1 MSSKFCVGRRAPFVA
16 ASLSFF
22 LYWTSLPPSWVG
34 WAVFLV
40 PTVWAATVFNP
51 DFAAFVRR
59 NGKNAQVEENSEE
72 NGTGKKR
79 RFRRTRRFARFLG
92 RVFFGGEYRQYWAAA
107 FFFWAATVVW
117 ISYPHPATTLGWLAA
132 SAYLAIYF
140 PLFVAITR
148 ALTGEKGARNGLT
161 AKNRKKGKDEGNGE
175 VGKVGESAQITQTAQ
190 AVSTERNGENAS
202 SGKAA
207 PILTLKVRRTTQG
220 AQAAENARKA
230 QTAQV
235 GEVAQRT
242 REAQETQNAQT
253 EQTATRFG
261 LPLWLA
267 APIAWTAVEWLR
279 NRGLGGFSFAGL
291 SHSVYD
297 FPQFIQIAEP
307 FGEYGVG
314 AAIVAI
320 GTLLGTAVAAAV
332 SQSCANKIN
341 NANKIN
347 KTNEV
352 NKANKIKEADG
363 AVSANGGESANN
375 VKERKFDD
383 AKRRRV
389 ALPLLGAVA
398 LFGVVVGFGVWRLD
412 FFDAAEREAVESGAV
427 PCRVALLQDGTTY
440 RFPVPDWQN
449 TQVAETYLTL
459 AAEAGRDP
467 AGFDVVVW
475 PESCFDVFWDEKT
488 AAGSANRANAAG
500 SESDVNGIN
509 AAGLEDGANGANG
522 AVSEGGANAEKSANS
537 TVAATAEV
545 ERIARAEKSRALARS
560 RRDAARLT
568 ERLGAAA
575 ILGTTALLVDPDAG
589 DETTVFNAA
598 VFAPRLDS
606 ATVAALRGKYV
617 DFNAAIP
624 ANGAGKK
631 SGLGGLGG
639 LGKSAN
645 AAKSGKREG
654 WEKYVDWKTPAS
666 TAPNDPNPAVFRL
679 YGKRRLVICGEY
691 IPGADLLPDW
701 FPLKAVCADFSLAR
715 GAGPVVFPVVRRG
728 EAAQNG
734 EIGKIGEVG
743 EIDEVDE
750 IRRNG
755 RSGEIKKNGETGRNA
770 QAEPLLFAPHICFES
785 SIPHYVKEQVRE
797 LTAAGA
803 EPDVLVCLSND
814 GWFRNGS
821 QTDGHLATQVFR
833 AVENRKPVVA
843 ATHGGFSAHVD
854 QAGRVRSRGARGGTE
869 VVAAEVLPVDC
880 ERFGR
885 AALLGGRDL
894 AETLALA
901 CVVLGLGA
909 LVVRKVGGRREIRE
923 S

>member
-22 LYWTSLPPSWVG
+22 LYWASLPPSWIG

-51 DFAAFVRR
+51 DFCVFVKRSGE
-59 NGKNAQVEENSEE
+59 NAGVAQVAKNSEE
-72 NGTGKKR
+72 SETGKKR
-79 RFRRTRRFARFLG
+79 RFRLTRLLARFLG
-92 RVFFGGEYRQYWAAA
+92 RVFFGGEYRQYWTAA
-107 FFFWAATVVW
+107 FCFWAATVVW

-140 PLFVAITR
+140 PFFVAITR
-148 ALTGEKGARNGLT
+148 ALTGKVAARNDLTAENRESGGSKEIGGVEKG
-161 AKNRKKGKDEGNGE
+161 EENGE
-175 VGKVGESAQITQTAQ
+175 STQRTRTASTAQ
-190 AVSTERNGENAS
+190 NNEKTT

-207 PILTLKVRRTTQG
+207 PVLTLKARQTTQG
-220 AQAAENARKA
+220 AQTAGNAQRKR
-230 QTAQV
+230 TGQV
-235 GEVAQRT
+235 GEIAQG
-242 REAQETQNAQT
+242 AQT
-253 EQTATRFG
+253 EKRFG

-267 APIAWTAVEWLR
+267 APVAWTAVEWLR

-314 AAIVAI
+314 ATIVAV
-320 GTLLGTAVAAAV
+320 GTLFGAAFAAAV
-332 SQSCANKIN
+332 SRSCASK
-341 NANKIN
+341 
-347 KTNEV
+347 V
-352 NKANKIKEADG
+352 NKADEVSG
-363 AVSANGGESANN
+363 AVSAEGGDSANG
-375 VKERKFDD
+375 
-383 AKRRRV
+383 AKRRELDGAKWKRV
-389 ALPLLGAVA
+389 AFSALGAVA
-398 LFGVVVGFGVWRLD
+398 MFAVVVGFGAWRLE
-412 FFDAAEREAVESGAV
+412 FFDAAERSAVESGAV
-427 PCRVALLQDGTTY
+427 PCRVALLQDATTY

-449 TQVAETYLTL
+449 TQVAETYLAL
-459 AAEAGRDP
+459 AAEAGRD
-467 AGFDVVVW
+467 AVGFDVVVW

-488 AAGSANRANAAG
+488 AAGAANGESAASSAVATSGG
-500 SESDVNGIN
+500 SAVNSEVLTNKVSAKESAVSV
-509 AAGLEDGANGANG
+509 NGANP
-522 AVSEGGANAEKSANS
+522 
-537 TVAATAEV
+537 TAEV
-545 ERIARAEKSRALARS
+545 ERIARAEKSRALSRS

-575 ILGTTALLVDPDAG
+575 ILGTTALLVDVDAG

-606 ATVAALRGKYV
+606 ATVAALGEKYV
-617 DFNAAIP
+617 DFNATVP
-624 ANGAGKK
+624 ANEAGETGE
-631 SGLGGLGG
+631 SGELGGLGG
-639 LGKSAN
+639 TAN
-645 AAKSGKREG
+645 AEKSGREAS

-666 TAPNDPNPAVFRL
+666 TAPNDPNLAAFRL

-701 FPLKAVCADFSLAR
+701 FPLKAVCADFSLER
-715 GAGPVVFPVVRRG
+715 GAGPVVFPVVRRVRAAENGGIG
-728 EAAQNG
+728 ESVGVGAIGGNEKDAANGEKTQNG
-734 EIGKIGEVG
+734 KRGQV
-743 EIDEVDE
+743 
-750 IRRNG
+750 
-755 RSGEIKKNGETGRNA
+755 A

-843 ATHGGFSAHVD
+843 ATHGGFSAHID

-880 ERFGR
+880 ARLGKGT
-885 AALLGGRDL
+885 LLGGRDL

-909 LVVRKVGGRREIRE
+909 FVVRKVGGRREKGKV
-923 S
+923 SFV

>member
-1 MSSKFCVGRRAPFVA
+1 MSSKFCVGRRAPFAA
-16 ASLSFF
+16 ASLSFL
-22 LYWTSLPPSWVG
+22 LYWASLPPSWIG

-51 DFAAFVRR
+51 DFCVFVKRS
-59 NGKNAQVEENSEE
+59 GKNAQVRKNGEENEA
-72 NGTGKKR
+72 GKKG
-79 RFRRTRRFARFLG
+79 RFWRTRRFARFLG
-92 RVFFGGEYRQYWAAA
+92 RVFFGGEYRQYWTAA
-107 FFFWAATVVW
+107 FGFWAATVVW

-148 ALTGEKGARNGLT
+148 ALTGEKGTRNDAT
-161 AKNRKKGKDEGNGE
+161 AENRRKGGDAGNGE
-175 VGKVGESAQITQTAQ
+175 VGKVGESAQTTQTAQ
-190 AVSTERNGENAS
+190 AVLAERNDENAPV
-202 SGKAA
+202 GKAA
-207 PILTLKVRRTTQG
+207 PVLTLKIRRTTQN
-220 AQAAENARKA
+220 AQIAKNA
-230 QTAQV
+230 QTTQRARV
-235 GEVAQRT
+235 GEI
-242 REAQETQNAQT
+242 AQETQKRRGARA
-253 EQTATRFG
+253 ATRFG

-320 GTLLGTAVAAAV
+320 GTLLGTAVAAAF
-332 SQSCANKIN
+332 SGNCANEEN
-341 NANKIN
+341 NAV
-347 KTNEV
+347 E
-352 NKANKIKEADG
+352 
-363 AVSANGGESANN
+363 AVSADGGDSAS
-375 VKERKFDD
+375 D
-383 AKRRRV
+383 AKRREFDGAKWKRV
-389 ALPLLGAVA
+389 AFSAFGAVA
-398 LFGVVVGFGVWRLD
+398 IFGVVLGFGVRRLE
-412 FFDAAEREAVESGAV
+412 FFDAAERSAVESGAV

-449 TQVAETYLTL
+449 TQVAETYLSL
-459 AAEAGRDP
+459 AAEAGRDSV
-467 AGFDVVVW
+467 GFDVVVW

-488 AAGSANRANAAG
+488 TAVSANERDAASSAVSRNGANGGKAAN
-500 SESDVNGIN
+500 SALS
-509 AAGLEDGANGANG
+509 EDGANGEDG
-522 AVSEGGANAEKSANS
+522 ANS

-545 ERIARAEKSRALARS
+545 ERIERAEKSRALSRS

-568 ERLGAAA
+568 ERLGASA
-575 ILGTTALLVDPDAG
+575 ILGTTALLVDVDAG

-606 ATVAALRGKYV
+606 ATVAALGEKYV
-617 DFNAAIP
+617 DFNAAVP
-624 ANGAGKK
+624 ANEAGRTEE
-631 SGLGGLGG
+631 SGGLGRLDK

-645 AAKSGKREG
+645 AAKSGNG
-654 WEKYVDWKTPAS
+654 ASWEKYVDWKTPAS

-691 IPGADLLPDW
+691 IPGADLLPNW
-701 FPLKAVCADFSLAR
+701 FPLKAVCADFSLER

-728 EAAQNG
+728 GTAQNG

-743 EIDEVDE
+743 
-750 IRRNG
+750 RNG
-755 RSGEIKKNGETGRNA
+755 KDGETGRNA

-854 QAGRVRSRGARGGTE
+854 QAGRVRSRGARGATE

-880 ERFGR
+880 ARLGKR
-885 AALLGGRDL
+885 ALLGGRDL

-901 CVVLGLGA
+901 CVLLGWGA
-909 LVVRKVGGRREIRE
+909 LVVRKVGGRREKLE

>member
-1 MSSKFCVGRRAPFVA
+1 MSSKFYVGRRAPFVA
-16 ASLSFF
+16 ASLSFL
-22 LYWTSLPPSWVG
+22 LYWASLPPSWFG

-40 PTVWAATVFNP
+40 PSVWAATVFNP

-59 NGKNAQVEENSEE
+59 NDKNAQDAKNGEESE
-72 NGTGKKR
+72 TGKKQ
-79 RFRRTRRFARFLG
+79 RFRSIRRFARFFG
-92 RVFFGGEYRQYWAAA
+92 RVFFGGEYRQYWTAA

-148 ALTGEKGARNGLT
+148 ALTGETETRNVAPTSKFGRNEQNKRNKQNKQNGQNEQNDETALT
-161 AKNRKKGKDEGNGE
+161 SLTK
-175 VGKVGESAQITQTAQ
+175 QT
-190 AVSTERNGENAS
+190 TLKEENATN
-202 SGKAA
+202 GKAA
-207 PILTLKVRRTTQG
+207 PTLRLRVRQNEQIAQNEQEKQEAEQKRKTQTSK
-220 AQAAENARKA
+220 RL
-230 QTAQV
+230 
-235 GEVAQRT
+235 R
-242 REAQETQNAQT
+242 
-253 EQTATRFG
+253 

-267 APIAWTAVEWLR
+267 APVAWTAVEWLR

-320 GTLLGTAVAAAV
+320 GTLVGTAVAAAV
-332 SQSCANKIN
+332 SRNCASKEDE
-341 NANKIN
+341 AN
-347 KTNEV
+347 E
-352 NKANKIKEADG
+352 ANG
-363 AVSANGGESANN
+363 AVSAKEDEAANN
-375 VKERKFDD
+375 VKRREFDGVR
-383 AKRRRV
+383 RRRV
-389 ALPLLGAVA
+389 AVPLFAAVA
-398 LFGVVVGFGVWRLD
+398 IFAVVVAFGVWRLA
-412 FFDAAEREAVESGAV
+412 FFDAAERSAVESGAV

-440 RFPVPDWQN
+440 RFPVPDWKN
-449 TQVAETYLTL
+449 RQVAETYLTL

-467 AGFDVVVW
+467 VGFDVVVW

-488 AAGSANRANAAG
+488 AAVAVNGVNAA
-500 SESDVNGIN
+500 SSVKSAD
-509 AAGLEDGANGANG
+509 
-522 AVSEGGANAEKSANS
+522 SANS
-537 TVAATAEV
+537 AVAASSASSAVAPTAEV
-545 ERIARAEKSRALARS
+545 ERIARAEKSRALSRS
-560 RRDAARLT
+560 RRDAVRLT
-568 ERLGAAA
+568 ERLGASA
-575 ILGTTALLVDPDAG
+575 ILGTTALLVDVDAE

-606 ATVAALRGKYV
+606 ATVAALGGEYV
-617 DFNAAIP
+617 DFNATVPTNEAVKT
-624 ANGAGKK
+624 GE
-631 SGLGGLGG
+631 LGGLREIGET
-639 LGKSAN
+639 AN
-645 AAKSGKREG
+645 APKLRSGASWG
-654 WEKYVDWKTPAS
+654 KYVDWETPSS
-666 TAPNDPNPAVFRL
+666 TAPNDPNLAAFRL

-715 GAGPVVFPVVRRG
+715 GAGPVVFPVLRRVR
-728 EAAQNG
+728 EAQNG
-734 EIGKIGEVG
+734 EISKISKISEISENDGVGKNVE
-743 EIDEVDE
+743 
-750 IRRNG
+750 NG
-755 RSGEIKKNGETGRNA
+755 VIEGNKKDGASGEKRKNRENRQIA
-770 QAEPLLFAPHICFES
+770 QAKPLLFAPHICFES

-843 ATHGGFSAHVD
+843 ATHGGFSAHID

-880 ERFGR
+880 ARLGKG
-885 AALLGGRDL
+885 ALLGGRDL
-894 AETLALA
+894 AETLAFG
-901 CVVLGLGA
+901 CVLLGLGA
-909 LVVRKVGGRREIRE
+909 LVVRKVGGRREKTK

>member
-22 LYWTSLPPSWVG
+22 LYWASLPPSWGG

-59 NGKNAQVEENSEE
+59 NGKNAQVGENGGES
-72 NGTGKKR
+72 GTGKKR

-92 RVFFGGEYRQYWAAA
+92 RVFFGGEYRQYGTAA

-148 ALTGEKGARNGLT
+148 ALTGNVAARNDLT
-161 AKNRKKGKDEGNGE
+161 TKNRGNEKNEEIGKDGE
-175 VGKVGESAQITQTAQ
+175 NGESAQTARTTL
-190 AVSTERNGENAS
+190 TEQDVENAS

-220 AQAAENARKA
+220 AQAEGDAQKK

-235 GEVAQRT
+235 GEIAQRT
-242 REAQETQNAQT
+242 LGAKETQTTQGAQT
-253 EQTATRFG
+253 SKRFG

-267 APIAWTAVEWLR
+267 APVAWTAVEWLR

-291 SHSVYD
+291 SHSLYD

-320 GTLLGTAVAAAV
+320 GTLLGTAVAAAF
-332 SQSCANKIN
+332 SGSCAN
-341 NANKIN
+341 
-347 KTNEV
+347 EED
-352 NKANKIKEADG
+352 KAD
-363 AVSANGGESANN
+363 GGESANGA
-375 VKERKFDD
+375 KERKFDG
-383 AKRRRV
+383 AKRLRV
-389 ALPLLGAVA
+389 ALSALGAVA
-398 LFGVVVGFGVWRLD
+398 LFGAVVGFGVWRLD
-412 FFDAAEREAVESGAV
+412 FFDAAERSAVESGAV

-449 TQVAETYLTL
+449 TQVAETYLSL

-467 AGFDVVVW
+467 IGFDVVVW

-488 AAGSANRANAAG
+488 AAGSASERNAASSAISTSGANAASSAL
-500 SESDVNGIN
+500 SESGVN
-509 AAGLEDGANGANG
+509 
-522 AVSEGGANAEKSANS
+522 
-537 TVAATAEV
+537 ATADV
-545 ERIARAEKSRALARS
+545 ERIARAEKSRALSRS

-568 ERLGAAA
+568 DRLGAAA

-606 ATVAALRGKYV
+606 ATVAALG
-617 DFNAAIP
+617 
-624 ANGAGKK
+624 
-631 SGLGGLGG
+631 
-639 LGKSAN
+639 
-645 AAKSGKREG
+645 
-654 WEKYVDWKTPAS
+654 EKYVDWETPAS
-666 TAPNDPNPAVFRL
+666 TVPNDPNPAIFRL

-701 FPLKAVCADFSLAR
+701 FPLKAVCADFSLER
-715 GAGPVVFPVVRRG
+715 GVGPVVFPVVRRG
-728 EAAQNG
+728 GTAKNG
-734 EIGKIGEVG
+734 EIEGIDEVG
-743 EIDEVDE
+743 EIE
-750 IRRNG
+750 
-755 RSGEIKKNGETGRNA
+755 RSGKDGETGRNA

-880 ERFGR
+880 ERLGR
-885 AALLGGRDL
+885 TALIGGRDL
-894 AETLALA
+894 AETLALG

>member
-1 MSSKFCVGRRAPFVA
+1 M
-16 ASLSFF
+16 SFF
-22 LYWTSLPPSWVG
+22 LYWASLPPSWIG

-40 PTVWAATVFNP
+40 PSVWAATVFNP
-51 DFAAFVRR
+51 DFCAFVKRS
-59 NGKNAQVEENSEE
+59 GKNAEVAKVAE
-72 NGTGKKR
+72 NGETEKKR

-92 RVFFGGEYRQYWAAA
+92 RVFFGGEYRQYWTAA
-107 FFFWAATVVW
+107 FAFWAATVVW
-117 ISYPHPATTLGWLAA
+117 ISYPHPATTFGWLAA

-148 ALTGEKGARNGLT
+148 ALTGEKGTWNDAT
-161 AKNRKKGKDEGNGE
+161 AENRKKGEDEESGE
-175 VGKVGESAQITQTAQ
+175 VEKVGESARITQTAQ
-190 AVSTERNGENAS
+190 AVSAERNDENATV
-202 SGKAA
+202 GKAA
-207 PILTLKVRRTTQG
+207 PLLTLKVRQTTQN
-220 AQAAENARKA
+220 AQNAKTARKA
-230 QTAQV
+230 QTMQSAQITQRAKV
-235 GEVAQRT
+235 GEIAQ
-242 REAQETQNAQT
+242 EAQKEGDAR
-253 EQTATRFG
+253 AAKRFG

-307 FGEYGVG
+307 FGEYGIG
-314 AAIVAI
+314 AAIVAV
-320 GTLLGTAVAAAV
+320 GTLLGTAFAAAV
-332 SQSCANKIN
+332 SRSCASE
-341 NANKIN
+341 ANKAD
-347 KTNEV
+347 E
-352 NKANKIKEADG
+352 ANK
-363 AVSANGGESANN
+363 AVSAEGGDSANG
-375 VKERKFDD
+375 
-383 AKRRRV
+383 AKRRELNGAKWKRV
-389 ALPLLGAVA
+389 AFSALGAVA
-398 LFGVVVGFGVWRLD
+398 MFGVVVGFGAWRIE
-412 FFDAAEREAVESGAV
+412 FFDAAERSAVKSGAV

-449 TQVAETYLTL
+449 TQVAETYLAL
-459 AAEAGRDP
+459 AAEAGRDSV
-467 AGFDVVVW
+467 GFDVVVW

-488 AAGSANRANAAG
+488 TA
-500 SESDVNGIN
+500 EP
-509 AAGLEDGANGANG
+509 ANGANAASSAESANEVNAAVRENG
-522 AVSEGGANAEKSANS
+522 ANGRKTANSAVSENGENAVNAANS
-537 TVAATAEV
+537 AVSATAEV
-545 ERIARAEKSRALARS
+545 ERIARAEKSRALSRS

-568 ERLGAAA
+568 ERLGASA
-575 ILGTTALLVDPDAG
+575 ILGTTALLVDVDAG

-606 ATVAALRGKYV
+606 ATVAALGGEYV
-617 DFNAAIP
+617 DFDAAVP
-624 ANGAGKK
+624 ANEAGETGE
-631 SGLGGLGG
+631 SGELGGLGG
-639 LGKSAN
+639 TAN
-645 AAKSGKREG
+645 AEKSGRKAS

-666 TAPNDPNPAVFRL
+666 TAPNDPSLAAFRL

-701 FPLKAVCADFSLAR
+701 FPLKAVCADFSLER
-715 GAGPVVFPVVRRG
+715 GAGPVVFPVVRRVRAAENGGVG
-728 EAAQNG
+728 ENGGIGGVGESVEVGAIRKNEKDGANGEKAQNR
-734 EIGKIGEVG
+734 ENEQV
-743 EIDEVDE
+743 
-750 IRRNG
+750 
-755 RSGEIKKNGETGRNA
+755 A

-880 ERFGR
+880 ARLGKR
-885 AALLGGRDL
+885 ALLGGRDL
-894 AETLALA
+894 AETLALG
-901 CVVLGLGA
+901 CVLLGLGA
-909 LVVRKVGGRREIRE
+909 LVVRKVGGRREKLE

>member
-1 MSSKFCVGRRAPFVA
+1 MSSKFNVGRRAPFVA

-22 LYWTSLPPSWVG
+22 LYWASLPPSWIG

-40 PTVWAATVFNP
+40 PSVWGATVFNP
-51 DFAAFVRR
+51 DFCAFVKRS
-59 NGKNAQVEENSEE
+59 GENAGVAKNSE
-72 NGTGKKR
+72 TGRKR
-79 RFRRTRRFARFLG
+79 RFERTRCFARFLG
-92 RVFFGGEYRQYWAAA
+92 RVFFGGEYRQYWTAA
-107 FFFWAATVVW
+107 FCFWAATVVW

-148 ALTGEKGARNGLT
+148 ALTGGKGARNVLT
-161 AKNRKKGKDEGNGE
+161 ERNGKDRKNGE
-175 VGKVGESAQITQTAQ
+175 EGGVEEVGESAQITQTAQ
-190 AVSTERNGENAS
+190 AVSTERNGENATV
-202 SGKAA
+202 GKAA
-207 PILTLKVRRTTQG
+207 PVLTLKVRRTAQD
-220 AQAAENARKA
+220 AQAA
-230 QTAQV
+230 QV
-235 GEVAQRT
+235 DGVAQRT
-242 REAQETQNAQT
+242 RGAQKTQSART
-253 EQTATRFG
+253 EQTSKRFG

-267 APIAWTAVEWLR
+267 ASIAWTAVEWLR

-291 SHSVYD
+291 SHSIYD

-320 GTLLGTAVAAAV
+320 GTLFGTAFAAAV
-332 SQSCANKIN
+332 ARNCASK
-341 NANKIN
+341 
-347 KTNEV
+347 V
-352 NKANKIKEADG
+352 NKADEAGGAIWADG
-363 AVSANGGESANN
+363 GDSASDVNQRE
-375 VKERKFDD
+375 FDG
-383 AKRRRV
+383 AKWKRV
-389 ALPLLGAVA
+389 ALSALGAVA
-398 LFGVVVGFGVWRLD
+398 IFVAVVGFGAWRIE
-412 FFDAAEREAVESGAV
+412 FFDAAERSAVESGAV

-449 TQVAETYLTL
+449 TQVAETYLAL
-459 AAEAGRDP
+459 AAEAGRDLI
-467 AGFDVVVW
+467 GFDVVVW
-475 PESCFDVFWDEKT
+475 PESCFDVFWDEK
-488 AAGSANRANAAG
+488 AAAESENRENAATP
-500 SESDVNGIN
+500 E
-509 AAGLEDGANGANG
+509 NGANWEN
-522 AVSEGGANAEKSANS
+522 ASVSEGGAAPEISENKGNAEKSANS
-537 TVAATAEV
+537 AVSATAEV
-545 ERIARAEKSRALARS
+545 ERIARAEKSRALSRS

-568 ERLGAAA
+568 ERLGASA

-606 ATVAALRGKYV
+606 ATVAALGEKYV
-617 DFNAAIP
+617 DFNATVP
-624 ANGAGKK
+624 ASGAGKT
-631 SGLGGLGG
+631 GRLGGLGG
-639 LGKSAN
+639 LEESAN
-645 AAKSGKREG
+645 AAKLGSGAS

-666 TAPNDPNPAVFRL
+666 TAPNDPNPAIFRL

-701 FPLKAVCADFSLAR
+701 FPLKAVCADFSLER
-715 GAGPVVFPVVRRG
+715 GAGPVVFPVVRRVRG
-728 EAAQNG
+728 TQNG
-734 EIGKIGEVG
+734 DVGENGGGGGVGESVEVG
-743 EIDEVDE
+743 AIEG
-750 IRRNG
+750 N
-755 RSGEIKKNGETGRNA
+755 KKDGANGEKTRNRVNKVKG
-770 QAEPLLFAPHICFES
+770 QVGQVEPLLFAPHICFES

-843 ATHGGFSAHVD
+843 ATHGGFSAHID

-880 ERFGR
+880 ERLGKR
-885 AALLGGRDL
+885 TLLGGRDL
-894 AETLALA
+894 AETLALG

-909 LVVRKVGGRREIRE
+909 LVVRRVGGRREKLE

>member
-1 MSSKFCVGRRAPFVA
+1 MSSKFNVGRRAPFVA
-16 ASLSFF
+16 ASLSFL
-22 LYWTSLPPSWVG
+22 LYWASLPPSWIG

-40 PTVWAATVFNP
+40 PAVWAATVFNP
-51 DFAAFVRR
+51 DFCAFVRQ
-59 NGKNAQVEENSEE
+59 NGKNAQVEGNSEKSE
-72 NGTGKKR
+72 TGKKR
-79 RFRRTRRFARFLG
+79 RLGRTRRFARFLG
-92 RVFFGGEYRQYWAAA
+92 RVFFGGEYRQYWTAA
-107 FFFWAATVVW
+107 FCFWAATVVW

-148 ALTGEKGARNGLT
+148 ALTGEKGARNLLT
-161 AKNRKKGKDEGNGE
+161 EEKRKNREEEGS
-175 VGKVGESAQITQTAQ
+175 GKVGEIGESAQITQTAQ
-190 AVSTERNGENAS
+190 AVLAERNGENATV
-202 SGKAA
+202 GKAA
-207 PILTLKVRRTTQG
+207 PVLTLKVRRT
-220 AQAAENARKA
+220 AQDA
-230 QTAQV
+230 QTTQL
-235 GEVAQRT
+235 GEI
-242 REAQETQNAQT
+242 AQETQKTQRAQT
-253 EQTATRFG
+253 LKRFG

-267 APIAWTAVEWLR
+267 APVAWTAVEWLR

-320 GTLLGTAVAAAV
+320 GTLLGAAVAAAV
-332 SQSCANKIN
+332 SRSCASKIN
-341 NANKIN
+341 DANKIN
-347 KTNEV
+347 KTNEANEA
-352 NKANKIKEADG
+352 NKAKEANG
-363 AVSANGGESANN
+363 ALGANDGESAGDVNR
-375 VKERKFDD
+375 RKFDG
-383 AKRRRV
+383 AKWKRV
-389 ALPLLGAVA
+389 AFSALGAVA
-398 LFGVVVGFGVWRLD
+398 IFAVVVGFGAWRIE
-412 FFDAAEREAVESGAV
+412 FFDAAERSAVESGAV

-449 TQVAETYLTL
+449 TQVAETYLAL
-459 AAEAGRDP
+459 AAEAGRDSV
-467 AGFDVVVW
+467 GFDVVVW

-488 AAGSANRANAAG
+488 AAVAVNRGNA
-500 SESDVNGIN
+500 
-509 AAGLEDGANGANG
+509 
-522 AVSEGGANAEKSANS
+522 AVSEGGANWRNAAVSEDGANSKISENRGNAGKSANS
-537 TVAATAEV
+537 AVSATAEV
-545 ERIARAEKSRALARS
+545 ERIARAEKSRALSRS

-568 ERLGAAA
+568 ERLGASA
-575 ILGTTALLVDPDAG
+575 ILGTTALLVDVDAG

-606 ATVAALRGKYV
+606 ATVAALGGEYV
-617 DFNAAIP
+617 DFDAAVP
-624 ANGAGKK
+624 ANEAGETGE
-631 SGLGGLGG
+631 SGELGGLGG
-639 LGKSAN
+639 TAN
-645 AAKSGKREG
+645 AEKSGREAS
-654 WEKYVDWKTPAS
+654 WEEYVDWKTPAS
-666 TAPNDPNPAVFRL
+666 TAPNDLNPAIFRL

-701 FPLKAVCADFSLAR
+701 FPLKAVCADFSLER
-715 GAGPVVFPVVRRG
+715 GAGPVVFPVVRRVRG
-728 EAAQNG
+728 TQNG
-734 EIGKIGEVG
+734 DVG
-743 EIDEVDE
+743 ENGGGGGVGESVEVRAIE
-750 IRRNG
+750 GN
-755 RSGEIKKNGETGRNA
+755 KKDGANGEKTRNRANKVKGQVA

-843 ATHGGFSAHVD
+843 ATHGGFSAHID

-880 ERFGR
+880 ERLGQR
-885 AALLGGRDL
+885 ALLGGRDL
-894 AETLALA
+894 AETLALG
-901 CVVLGLGA
+901 CVLLGLGA
-909 LVVRKVGGRREIRE
+909 LVVRKVGGLRENWE

>member
-1 MSSKFCVGRRAPFVA
+1 MSSKYCVGRRAPFVA
-16 ASLSFF
+16 ASLSFL
-22 LYWTSLPPSWVG
+22 LYWASLPPSWVG

-51 DFAAFVRR
+51 EFCAWVKR
-59 NGKNAQVEENSEE
+59 NGKKTGFAQETKNRE
-72 NGTGKKR
+72 NGETRRKR
-79 RFRRTRRFARFLG
+79 RFRLTRRFARFLG
-92 RVFFGGEYRQYWAAA
+92 RVFFGGEYRQYWTAA
-107 FFFWAATVVW
+107 FCFWTATVVW

-148 ALTGEKGARNGLT
+148 ALTGTPGARNDLT
-161 AKNRKKGKDEGNGE
+161 AKNKEDKEAGKNEKEG
-175 VGKVGESAQITQTAQ
+175 KSGESAQTAE
-190 AVSTERNGENAS
+190 AVLTERNEENAS
-202 SGKAA
+202 SGKTA
-207 PILTLKVRRTTQG
+207 PVLALKVRRTTQG
-220 AQAAENARKA
+220 AQAAQSGRKT
-230 QTAQV
+230 QTARY
-235 GEVAQRT
+235 GEIAQR
-242 REAQETQNAQT
+242 AQGA
-253 EQTATRFG
+253 RVLKGGG

-267 APIAWTAVEWLR
+267 APVAWTAVEWLR

-297 FPQFIQIAEP
+297 FAQFIQIAEP

-320 GTLLGTAVAAAV
+320 GTLLGTAFAAAV
-332 SQSCANKIN
+332 SRDCASETN
-341 NANKIN
+341 NAD
-347 KTNEV
+347 EV
-352 NKANKIKEADG
+352 NKAVSAEGGD
-363 AVSANGGESANN
+363 SANG
-375 VKERKFDD
+375 
-383 AKRRRV
+383 AKRRMFGGAKWKRV

-398 LFGVVVGFGVWRLD
+398 MFAVVVGFGVRRLE
-412 FFDAAEREAVESGAV
+412 FFDAAERSAVESGAV

-449 TQVAETYLTL
+449 TQVAETYLAL
-459 AAEAGRDP
+459 AAEAGRDLV
-467 AGFDVVVW
+467 GFDVVVW

-488 AAGSANRANAAG
+488 TAESLNGENAA
-500 SESDVNGIN
+500 VLKNGANWGN
-509 AAGLEDGANGANG
+509 AAVSKDGANSKI
-522 AVSEGGANAEKSANS
+522 SENKGNAEESANS
-537 TVAATAEV
+537 TIAATAEV
-545 ERIARAEKSRALARS
+545 ERIARAEKSRALSRS

-568 ERLGAAA
+568 ERLGASA
-575 ILGTTALLVDPDAG
+575 ILGTTALLVDVDAG

-606 ATVAALRGKYV
+606 TTVAALGEKYV
-617 DFNAAIP
+617 DFNEAVS
-624 ANGAGKK
+624 ANEAGKT
-631 SGLGGLGG
+631 GELGRLGGLGEPT
-639 LGKSAN
+639 N
-645 AAKSGKREG
+645 AAKSGNG
-654 WEKYVDWKTPAS
+654 ASWEKYVDWETPAS
-666 TAPNDPNPAVFRL
+666 PAPNDPNPAVFRL

-701 FPLKAVCADFSLAR
+701 FPLKAVCADFSLER

-728 EAAQNG
+728 GTAKND
-734 EIGKIGEVG
+734 KVGEVG
-743 EIDEVDE
+743 EVKRSGE
-750 IRRNG
+750 
-755 RSGEIKKNGETGRNA
+755 SGEIKKNGETGRNA
-770 QAEPLLFAPHICFES
+770 PLLFAPHICFES

-843 ATHGGFSAHVD
+843 ATHGGFSAHID

-880 ERFGR
+880 ERLGKGT
-885 AALLGGRDL
+885 LLGGRDL
-894 AETLALA
+894 AETLALG
-901 CVVLGLGA
+901 CVLLGLGA
-909 LVVRKVGGRREIRE
+909 LVVRRVGGRREKWE

>member
-1 MSSKFCVGRRAPFVA
+1 MSSKYCVGRRAPFVA

-22 LYWTSLPPSWVG
+22 LYWASLPPSWIG

-51 DFAAFVRR
+51 EFCAWVKR
-59 NGKNAQVEENSEE
+59 NGKKTGFAQETKNSE
-72 NGTGKKR
+72 NGETRRKR
-79 RFRRTRRFARFLG
+79 RFRLTRRFARFLG
-92 RVFFGGEYRQYWAAA
+92 RVFFGGEYRQYWTAA
-107 FFFWAATVVW
+107 FCFWTATVVW

-148 ALTGEKGARNGLT
+148 ALTGTPGARNDLT
-161 AKNRKKGKDEGNGE
+161 AKNREDKEEGENKKEEKSGE
-175 VGKVGESAQITQTAQ
+175 PAQITQTAQ
-190 AVSTERNGENAS
+190 AVSAERNGENAS
-202 SGKAA
+202 SGKTA
-207 PILTLKVRRTTQG
+207 PVLALKLRRTTQG
-220 AQAAENARKA
+220 TQAAQSGRKK
-230 QTAQV
+230 QTARF
-235 GEVAQRT
+235 GEFAQR
-242 REAQETQNAQT
+242 AQGAQG
-253 EQTATRFG
+253 ARALKGFG

-267 APIAWTAVEWLR
+267 APVAWTAVEWLR

-291 SHSVYD
+291 SHSLYD

-320 GTLLGTAVAAAV
+320 GTLLGTAFAAAV
-332 SQSCANKIN
+332 SRSCAS
-341 NANKIN
+341 
-347 KTNEV
+347 
-352 NKANKIKEADG
+352 KANKADEANG
-363 AVSANGGESANN
+363 AVSAEDGESANGAN
-375 VKERKFDD
+375 RRTFDG
-383 AKRRRV
+383 AKWKRV
-389 ALPLLGAVA
+389 ALSALGAVA
-398 LFGVVVGFGVWRLD
+398 IFGVVVGFGVWRIE
-412 FFDAAEREAVESGAV
+412 FFDAAERSAVESGAV

-449 TQVAETYLTL
+449 TQVAETYLAL
-459 AAEAGRDP
+459 AAEAGRDSV
-467 AGFDVVVW
+467 GFDVVVW

-488 AAGSANRANAAG
+488 TAVAANGENAA
-500 SESDVNGIN
+500 V
-509 AAGLEDGANGANG
+509 LEDGANETNA
-522 AVSEGGANAEKSANS
+522 AVSGNGANAEESANS
-537 TVAATAEV
+537 AVSATAEV
-545 ERIARAEKSRALARS
+545 ERIARAEKSRALSRS

-568 ERLGAAA
+568 ERLGASA
-575 ILGTTALLVDPDAG
+575 ILGTTALLVDVDAG

-606 ATVAALRGKYV
+606 TAVAALG
-617 DFNAAIP
+617 
-624 ANGAGKK
+624 
-631 SGLGGLGG
+631 
-639 LGKSAN
+639 
-645 AAKSGKREG
+645 
-654 WEKYVDWKTPAS
+654 EKYVDWKTPAS
-666 TAPNDPNPAVFRL
+666 TAPNDPNLAAFRL

-701 FPLKAVCADFSLAR
+701 FPLKAVCADFSLER

-728 EAAQNG
+728 GTAKN
-734 EIGKIGEVG
+734 GKIGGIGKVG
-743 EIDEVDE
+743 EVDE
-750 IRRNG
+750 VERSG
-755 RSGEIKKNGETGRNA
+755 ESGEIKKNGETGRNA

-843 ATHGGFSAHVD
+843 ATHGGFSAHID

-880 ERFGR
+880 ARLGKGT
-885 AALLGGRDL
+885 LLGGRDL

-909 LVVRKVGGRREIRE
+909 FVVRRVGGRREKWE

>member
-1 MSSKFCVGRRAPFVA
+1 MSSKFNVGRRAPFVA

-22 LYWTSLPPSWVG
+22 LYWASLPPSWIG

-40 PTVWAATVFNP
+40 PSVWGATVFNP
-51 DFAAFVRR
+51 DFCAFVKRS
-59 NGKNAQVEENSEE
+59 GENAEVAKNSE
-72 NGTGKKR
+72 TGRKR
-79 RFRRTRRFARFLG
+79 RFERTRCFARFLG
-92 RVFFGGEYRQYWAAA
+92 RVFFGGEYRQYWTAA
-107 FFFWAATVVW
+107 FCFWAATVVW

-148 ALTGEKGARNGLT
+148 ALTGGKGARNVLT
-161 AKNRKKGKDEGNGE
+161 ERNGKDRKNGE
-175 VGKVGESAQITQTAQ
+175 EGGVEEVGESAQITQTAQ
-190 AVSTERNGENAS
+190 GGSTERNGENATV
-202 SGKAA
+202 GKAA
-207 PILTLKVRRTTQG
+207 PVLTLKVRRTAQD
-220 AQAAENARKA
+220 AQAA
-230 QTAQV
+230 QV
-235 GEVAQRT
+235 DGVAQRT
-242 REAQETQNAQT
+242 RGAQKTQSART
-253 EQTATRFG
+253 EQTSKRFG
-261 LPLWLA
+261 FPLWLA

-320 GTLLGTAVAAAV
+320 GTLFGTAVAAAV
-332 SQSCANKIN
+332 SRNCASK
-341 NANKIN
+341 
-347 KTNEV
+347 V
-352 NKANKIKEADG
+352 NKADEAGGAIWADG
-363 AVSANGGESANN
+363 GDSASDVNRRE
-375 VKERKFDD
+375 FDG
-383 AKRRRV
+383 AKWKRV
-389 ALPLLGAVA
+389 ALSALGAVA
-398 LFGVVVGFGVWRLD
+398 IFVVVVGFGAWRIE
-412 FFDAAEREAVESGAV
+412 FFDAAERSAVESGAI

-449 TQVAETYLTL
+449 TQVAETYLAL
-459 AAEAGRDP
+459 AAEAGRDSV
-467 AGFDVVVW
+467 GFDVVVW

-488 AAGSANRANAAG
+488 AAESANEVNAAF
-500 SESDVNGIN
+500 SESGVNWRN
-509 AAGLEDGANGANG
+509 AAVL
-522 AVSEGGANAEKSANS
+522 EGGAAPEISENKGNAEKSANS
-537 TVAATAEV
+537 AVSATAEV
-545 ERIARAEKSRALARS
+545 ERIARAEKSRALSRS

-568 ERLGAAA
+568 ERLGASA

-606 ATVAALRGKYV
+606 ATVAALGEKYV
-617 DFNAAIP
+617 DFNATVP
-624 ANGAGKK
+624 ANGAGNTGETGELAGL
-631 SGLGGLGG
+631 SGLGV
-639 LGKSAN
+639 SAN
-645 AAKSGKREG
+645 AVKWENGAS

-679 YGKRRLVICGEY
+679 YGKRRLVIFGEY
-691 IPGADLLPDW
+691 VPGADLLPDW
-701 FPLKAVCADFSLAR
+701 FPLKAVCADFSLER
-715 GAGPVVFPVVRRG
+715 GAGPVVFPVVRRVRG
-728 EAAQNG
+728 TENG
-734 EIGKIGEVG
+734 EISGVG
-743 EIDEVDE
+743 EVDE
-750 IRRNG
+750 VKRSRE
-755 RSGEIKKNGETGRNA
+755 SGEIKKNGETGQIA

-797 LTAAGA
+797 LTAEGA

-843 ATHGGFSAHVD
+843 ATHGGFSAHID
-854 QAGRVRSRGARGGTE
+854 QAGRVRSRGARGATE

-880 ERFGR
+880 GR
-885 AALLGGRDL
+885 LGKEAVIGGRDL
-894 AETLALA
+894 AETLALV
-901 CVVLGLGA
+901 CVWLGLGA
-909 LVVRKVGGRREIRE
+909 LIVRRVGGRREKLE

>member
-1 MSSKFCVGRRAPFVA
+1 MSSKFCVGRRVPFVA

-22 LYWTSLPPSWVG
+22 LYWASLPPSWFG

-40 PTVWAATVFNP
+40 PTVWTATVFNP

-59 NGKNAQVEENSEE
+59 NGKNAQVAKNSEE
-72 NGTGKKR
+72 SEARKKR

-92 RVFFGGEYRQYWAAA
+92 RVFWGGEYRQYWTAA
-107 FFFWAATVVW
+107 FGFWAATVVW
-117 ISYPHPATTLGWLAA
+117 IAYPHPATTLGWLAA

-148 ALTGEKGARNGLT
+148 ALTGATEKRTVAATMG
-161 AKNRKKGKDEGNGE
+161 NREDG
-175 VGKVGESAQITQTAQ
+175 
-190 AVSTERNGENAS
+190 RNGESTQTTQTTRTVATEQ
-202 SGKAA
+202 SGRAA
-207 PILTLKVRRTTQG
+207 PILTLKVRQTTQI
-220 AQAAENARKA
+220 AQTAESARKT
-230 QTAQV
+230 QIAQV

-242 REAQETQNAQT
+242 QGAR
-253 EQTATRFG
+253 TAKRFG
-261 LPLWLA
+261 FPLWLA
-267 APIAWTAVEWLR
+267 APVAWTAVEWLR
-279 NRGLGGFSFAGL
+279 NRVLGGFSFAGL
-291 SHSVYD
+291 SHSLYD

-314 AAIVAI
+314 AAVVAI
-320 GTLLGTAVAAAV
+320 GTLFGTAFSAAV
-332 SQSCANKIN
+332 SGICASKVS
-341 NANKIN
+341 

-352 NKANKIKEADG
+352 NGTLSTD
-363 AVSANGGESANN
+363 GGESTNGA
-375 VKERKFDD
+375 KGRKFDG
-383 AKRRRV
+383 ATWGNV
-389 ALPLLGAVA
+389 AFSFCGAVA
-398 LFGVVVGFGVWRLD
+398 LFGVVVGFGLWRLD
-412 FFDAAEREAVESGAV
+412 FFDAAERSAVESGAA

-449 TQVAETYLTL
+449 TQVAETYLAL
-459 AAEAGRDP
+459 AAEAGRDSV
-467 AGFDVVVW
+467 GFDVVVW

-488 AAGSANRANAAG
+488 AAEPTNRENAAVSANGESKEKTTVSVNRANRANR
-500 SESDVNGIN
+500 
-509 AAGLEDGANGANG
+509 ANG
-522 AVSEGGANAEKSANS
+522 EKTENATA
-537 TVAATAEV
+537 AEV
-545 ERIARAEKSRALARS
+545 ERIARAEKSRALSRS

-568 ERLGAAA
+568 ERLGASA

-606 ATVAALRGKYV
+606 AAVAALREKYV
-617 DFNAAIP
+617 DFNAAVP
-624 ANGAGKK
+624 ANGARETGKL
-631 SGLGGLGG
+631 GRLGGLE
-639 LGKSAN
+639 KSAN
-645 AAKSGKREG
+645 AAQSGKETIGER
-654 WEKYVDWKTPAS
+654 YVDWEEPAS
-666 TAPNDPNPAVFRL
+666 TAPNDPNPAIFRL
-679 YGKRRLVICGEY
+679 YGKRRLVIFGEY
-691 IPGADLLPDW
+691 VPGADLLPDW
-701 FPLKAVCADFSLAR
+701 FPLKAVCADFSLER

-728 EAAQNG
+728 GAA
-734 EIGKIGEVG
+734 ESGEVG
-743 EIDEVDE
+743 KISEVE
-750 IRRNG
+750 
-755 RSGEIKKNGETGRNA
+755 RSGEAKRSGKGGEVEKNSEIGRNA

-880 ERFGR
+880 ARLGR
-885 AALLGGRDL
+885 TSLIGGRDL
-894 AETLALA
+894 AETLALG
-901 CVVLGLGA
+901 CVWLGLGA
-909 LVVRKVGGRREIRE
+909 LIVRRVGGRREKLE

>member
-1 MSSKFCVGRRAPFVA
+1 MSSKFNVGRRAPFAA
-16 ASLSFF
+16 ASLSFL
-22 LYWTSLPPSWVG
+22 LYWASLPPSWIG

-40 PTVWAATVFNP
+40 PSVWAATVFNP
-51 DFAAFVRR
+51 DFCAFVKRSGKNAEAAKVAENGE
-59 NGKNAQVEENSEE
+59 NGKNDETE
-72 NGTGKKR
+72 KKR
-79 RFRRTRRFARFLG
+79 RFRRTRRLARFLG
-92 RVFFGGEYRQYWAAA
+92 RVFFGGEYRQYWTAA
-107 FFFWAATVVW
+107 FCFWAATVVW

-148 ALTGEKGARNGLT
+148 ALTGERGTRNDAT
-161 AKNRKKGKDEGNGE
+161 AENRKKREDGGNGE
-175 VGKVGESAQITQTAQ
+175 VGKVRESTQITQTAQ
-190 AVSTERNGENAS
+190 AVSAARNDENATV
-202 SGKAA
+202 GKAA
-207 PILTLKVRRTTQG
+207 PLLTLKVRQTTQNAQNAKTARNAQTTQG
-220 AQAAENARKA
+220 AQITQRAK
-230 QTAQV
+230 V
-235 GEVAQRT
+235 GEIAQK
-242 REAQETQNAQT
+242 TQKRSGARG
-253 EQTATRFG
+253 AKRFG

-314 AAIVAI
+314 AAIVAV
-320 GTLLGTAVAAAV
+320 GTLFGAAFAAAV
-332 SQSCANKIN
+332 SRSCASE
-341 NANKIN
+341 ANKAD
-347 KTNEV
+347 E
-352 NKANKIKEADG
+352 ANG
-363 AVSANGGESANN
+363 AVSADGDDSINGVNR
-375 VKERKFDD
+375 RKFDG
-383 AKRRRV
+383 AKWKRV
-389 ALPLLGAVA
+389 AFSALGAVA
-398 LFGVVVGFGVWRLD
+398 MFAVVVGFGAWRIE
-412 FFDAAEREAVESGAV
+412 FFDAAERSAVESGAV

-449 TQVAETYLTL
+449 TQVAETYLAL
-459 AAEAGRDP
+459 AAEAGRDSV
-467 AGFDVVVW
+467 GFDVVVW

-488 AAGSANRANAAG
+488 TA
-500 SESDVNGIN
+500 ES
-509 AAGLEDGANGANG
+509 ANGANAAVG
-522 AVSEGGANAEKSANS
+522 ENGANGVNATSLAVSAVSANGENAGNAANS
-537 TVAATAEV
+537 TVSATAEV
-545 ERIARAEKSRALARS
+545 ERIARAEKSRALSRP

-568 ERLGAAA
+568 ERLGASA
-575 ILGTTALLVDPDAG
+575 ILGTTALLVDVDAG

-606 ATVAALRGKYV
+606 ATVAALGEKYV
-617 DFNAAIP
+617 DFNAAVP
-624 ANGAGKK
+624 ANEAGKTGG
-631 SGLGGLGG
+631 SGGLGE
-639 LGKSAN
+639 SAN
-645 AAKSGKREG
+645 AAKWGSAASWG
-654 WEKYVDWKTPAS
+654 KYVDWETPAS
-666 TAPNDPNPAVFRL
+666 TAPNDPNLAAFRL

-701 FPLKAVCADFSLAR
+701 FPLKAVCADFSLER

-728 EAAQNG
+728 GTAKNV
-734 EIGKIGEVG
+734 KIGEVG
-743 EIDEVDE
+743 EVDEVK
-750 IRRNG
+750 RSG
-755 RSGEIKKNGETGRNA
+755 KSGEIKKNGETGQVA
-770 QAEPLLFAPHICFES
+770 QAEPFLFAPHICFES

-880 ERFGR
+880 ERLGKGT
-885 AALLGGRDL
+885 LLGGRDL
-894 AETLALA
+894 AETFALA

-909 LVVRKVGGRREIRE
+909 LVVRKVGGRREKLE

>member
-1 MSSKFCVGRRAPFVA
+1 MSSKFNVGRRAPFAA
-16 ASLSFF
+16 ASLSFL
-22 LYWTSLPPSWVG
+22 LYWASLPPSWIG

-40 PTVWAATVFNP
+40 PSVWAATVFNP
-51 DFAAFVRR
+51 DFCAFVKRSDKNAGAAKVAGNGEKSE
-59 NGKNAQVEENSEE
+59 NGKNGETE
-72 NGTGKKR
+72 KKR

-92 RVFFGGEYRQYWAAA
+92 RVFFGGEYRQYWTAA
-107 FFFWAATVVW
+107 FCFWAATVVW

-148 ALTGEKGARNGLT
+148 ALTGEKGARNLLT
-161 AKNRKKGKDEGNGE
+161 EENRKGGTSGE
-175 VGKVGESAQITQTAQ
+175 VEEVGESAQITQTAQ
-190 AVSTERNGENAS
+190 AVLTERNGENETV
-202 SGKAA
+202 GKAA
-207 PILTLKVRRTTQG
+207 PVLTLKVRRTTQG
-220 AQAAENARKA
+220 AQTTQLGKI
-230 QTAQV
+230 
-235 GEVAQRT
+235 
-242 REAQETQNAQT
+242 AQETQKTQRAQT
-253 EQTATRFG
+253 LKRFG

-267 APIAWTAVEWLR
+267 APVAWTAVEWLR

-297 FPQFIQIAEP
+297 VPQFIQIAEP

-332 SQSCANKIN
+332 SRSCASKIN
-341 NANKIN
+341 DANKTN
-347 KTNEV
+347 KTNEANEA
-352 NKANKIKEADG
+352 NKAKEANG
-363 AVSANGGESANN
+363 ALGANDGESAGDVNR
-375 VKERKFDD
+375 RKFDG
-383 AKRRRV
+383 AKWKRV
-389 ALPLLGAVA
+389 AFPFCGAVA
-398 LFGVVVGFGVWRLD
+398 IFGAVVGFGVWRLE
-412 FFDAAEREAVESGAV
+412 FFDAAERSAVESGAV

-449 TQVAETYLTL
+449 TQVAETYLAL
-459 AAEAGRDP
+459 AAEAGRD
-467 AGFDVVVW
+467 AVGFDVVVW

-488 AAGSANRANAAG
+488 TAEPANGGNAAA
-500 SESDVNGIN
+500 SESDANWRN
-509 AAGLEDGANGANG
+509 A
-522 AVSEGGANAEKSANS
+522 AVSEGGANSKISENRGNAGKSANS
-537 TVAATAEV
+537 AVSATAEV
-545 ERIARAEKSRALARS
+545 ERIARAEKLRALSRS

-568 ERLGAAA
+568 ERLGASA
-575 ILGTTALLVDPDAG
+575 ILGTTALLVDVDAG

-606 ATVAALRGKYV
+606 ATVAALGEKYV
-617 DFNAAIP
+617 DFDAAVP
-624 ANGAGKK
+624 ANEAGKTGK
-631 SGLGGLGG
+631 TGGLGG
-639 LGKSAN
+639 LGESAKT
-645 AAKSGKREG
+645 AKSGSG
-654 WEKYVDWKTPAS
+654 ASWGKYVDWETPAS
-666 TAPNDPNPAVFRL
+666 TAPNDPNLAAFRL

-701 FPLKAVCADFSLAR
+701 FPLKAVCADFSLER

-728 EAAQNG
+728 GTAKNV
-734 EIGKIGEVG
+734 KIGEVG
-743 EIDEVDE
+743 EVDEVK
-750 IRRNG
+750 RSG
-755 RSGEIKKNGETGRNA
+755 KSGEIKKNGETEQVA
-770 QAEPLLFAPHICFES
+770 QTEPLLFAPHICFES

-843 ATHGGFSAHVD
+843 ATHGGFSAHID

-880 ERFGR
+880 ERLGKGT
-885 AALLGGRDL
+885 LLGGRDL
-894 AETLALA
+894 AETLALG
-901 CVVLGLGA
+901 CVLLGWGA
-909 LVVRKVGGRREIRE
+909 LVVRKVGGRREKLE

>member
-1 MSSKFCVGRRAPFVA
+1 MSSKFNVGRRTPFVA

-22 LYWTSLPPSWVG
+22 LYWASLPPSWIG

-51 DFAAFVRR
+51 DFCAFVKRS
-59 NGKNAQVEENSEE
+59 GKNTGVAQVAKNGEEGE
-72 NGTGKKR
+72 TGKKR

-92 RVFFGGEYRQYWAAA
+92 RVFFGGEYRQYWTAA
-107 FFFWAATVVW
+107 FCFWAATVVW

-148 ALTGEKGARNGLT
+148 ALTGKSEARNDLST
-161 AKNRKKGKDEGNGE
+161 KNKGNKKDGKAEKDGRN
-175 VGKVGESAQITQTAQ
+175 GESAQTIL
-190 AVSTERNGENAS
+190 TERNGENATV
-202 SGKAA
+202 GKAA
-207 PILTLKVRRTTQG
+207 PVLTLKVRRTTQKTQTG
-220 AQAAENARKA
+220 RLGEIAQES
-230 QTAQV
+230 QTAQ
-235 GEVAQRT
+235 
-242 REAQETQNAQT
+242 EARKLK
-253 EQTATRFG
+253 RFG

-267 APIAWTAVEWLR
+267 APVAWTAVEWLR

-297 FPQFIQIAEP
+297 FSQFIQIAEP

-320 GTLLGTAVAAAV
+320 GTFLGTAFAAAV
-332 SQSCANKIN
+332 SRSRASEANK
-341 NANKIN
+341 ADE
-347 KTNEV
+347 TN
-352 NKANKIKEADG
+352 G
-363 AVSANGGESANN
+363 AVSADGGDSASGVNR
-375 VKERKFDD
+375 RKFGG

-389 ALPLLGAVA
+389 ALSAFGAVA
-398 LFGVVVGFGVWRLD
+398 IFGVVVGFGAWRIE
-412 FFDAAEREAVESGAV
+412 FFDAAERSALESGAV

-449 TQVAETYLTL
+449 TQVAETYLSL
-459 AAEAGRDP
+459 AAEAGRD
-467 AGFDVVVW
+467 AVGFDVVVW

-488 AAGSANRANAAG
+488 AAVSASGENAGNTAN
-500 SESDVNGIN
+500 S
-509 AAGLEDGANGANG
+509 
-522 AVSEGGANAEKSANS
+522 AVS
-537 TVAATAEV
+537 ATTEI
-545 ERIARAEKSRALARS
+545 ERIERAEKSRALSRS

-568 ERLGAAA
+568 ERLGASA
-575 ILGTTALLVDPDAG
+575 ILGTTALLVDVDAG

-606 ATVAALRGKYV
+606 ATVAALGGEYV
-617 DFNAAIP
+617 DFNAAVP
-624 ANGAGKK
+624 ASGAGETGRTEEMGGMRGMRGMRGMGGMGGMGK
-631 SGLGGLGG
+631 LGE

-645 AAKSGKREG
+645 AAKLGSGASWGE
-654 WEKYVDWKTPAS
+654 YVDWETPAS
-666 TAPNDPNPAVFRL
+666 TAPNDPNLAAFRL

-701 FPLKAVCADFSLAR
+701 FPLKAVCADFSLER
-715 GAGPVVFPVVRRG
+715 GAGPVVFPIVRRVR
-728 EAAQNG
+728 EMQND
-734 EIGKIGEVG
+734 ESVKIGEVAKTAKIG
-743 EIDEVDE
+743 EDSA
-750 IRRNG
+750 
-755 RSGEIKKNGETGRNA
+755 SGERTQNRGSGQVA
-770 QAEPLLFAPHICFES
+770 QVEPFLFAPHICFES

-843 ATHGGFSAHVD
+843 ATHGGFSAYID

-880 ERFGR
+880 ERLGKR
-885 AALLGGRDL
+885 ALLGGRDL

-901 CVVLGLGA
+901 CVWLGLGA
-909 LVVRKVGGRREIRE
+909 LAVRRVGGRREKME

>member
-22 LYWTSLPPSWVG
+22 LYWASLPPSWFG

-59 NGKNAQVEENSEE
+59 NVKSALVAENSEE
-72 NGTGKKR
+72 SETGKKR
-79 RFRRTRRFARFLG
+79 RLGIIRRFARFLG
-92 RVFFGGEYRQYWAAA
+92 RVFFGGEYRQYWTAAL
-107 FFFWAATVVW
+107 FFWAATVVW

-148 ALTGEKGARNGLT
+148 ALTGKSETRNGLT
-161 AKNRKKGKDEGNGE
+161 TENKGSGEDREAEKGKEN
-175 VGKVGESAQITQTAQ
+175 GESAQTARTTL
-190 AVSTERNGENAS
+190 TERNGEYAAG
-202 SGKAA
+202 GKAA
-207 PILTLKVRRTTQG
+207 PVLTLKVRQTTQV
-220 AQAAENARKA
+220 AQAAGNAQKK

-235 GEVAQRT
+235 GEIAQRT
-242 REAQETQNAQT
+242 QGAQRSREARETQSAQT
-253 EQTATRFG
+253 GRAAKRFG

-291 SHSVYD
+291 SHSLYD

-320 GTLLGTAVAAAV
+320 GTLLGTAIAAAL
-332 SQSCANKIN
+332 SAICANED
-341 NANKIN
+341 NK
-347 KTNEV
+347 
-352 NKANKIKEADG
+352 ADG
-363 AVSANGGESANN
+363 ALSADGGELVNGA
-375 VKERKFDD
+375 KERKFDG

-389 ALPLLGAVA
+389 AISVVGAVA
-398 LFGVVVGFGVWRLD
+398 IFGVVVGFGVWRLD
-412 FFDAAEREAVESGAV
+412 FFDAAERSAVESGAV

-449 TQVAETYLTL
+449 TQVAETYLAL
-459 AAEAGRDP
+459 AAEAARAETP
-467 AGFDVVVW
+467 FDVVVW

-488 AAGSANRANAAG
+488 AAEPINRANAAFAEG
-500 SESDVNGIN
+500 
-509 AAGLEDGANGANG
+509 GANGVKS
-522 AVSEGGANAEKSANS
+522 AVSEGGANGANAAFAEGGANRAN
-537 TVAATAEV
+537 AANPAFAAAEV
-545 ERIARAEKSRALARS
+545 ERIARAEKSRALSRS

-568 ERLGAAA
+568 ERLGASA

-598 VFAPRLDS
+598 VFAPRCEP
-606 ATVAALRGKYV
+606 ATVAALKGEYV
-617 DFNAAIP
+617 DFNAAVP
-624 ANGAGKK
+624 ANGAGGTGKL
-631 SGLGGLGG
+631 GRLGGLGG
-639 LGKSAN
+639 ATS
-645 AAKSGKREG
+645 AAKVGKEAS

-666 TAPNDPNPAVFRL
+666 TAPNDPNPAIFRL

-701 FPLKAVCADFSLAR
+701 FPLKAVCADFSLER

-728 EAAQNG
+728 GTAKN
-734 EIGKIGEVG
+734 GKIGGVG
-743 EIDEVDE
+743 EVATVK
-750 IRRNG
+750 RSG
-755 RSGEIKKNGETGRNA
+755 KSGEIKKNGEIGRNA
-770 QAEPLLFAPHICFES
+770 QAEPFLFAPHICFES

-843 ATHGGFSAHVD
+843 ATHGGFSAHID

-880 ERFGR
+880 ARFGR
-885 AALLGGRDL
+885 GALIGGRDL

-909 LVVRKVGGRREIRE
+909 LVVPKSRRTAGKAQ

>member
-1 MSSKFCVGRRAPFVA
+1 MSSKFNVGRRAPFAA
-16 ASLSFF
+16 ASLSFL
-22 LYWTSLPPSWVG
+22 LYWASLPPSWIG

-40 PTVWAATVFNP
+40 PSVWAATVFNP
-51 DFAAFVRR
+51 DFCAFVKRSGKNAEAAKVAENGE
-59 NGKNAQVEENSEE
+59 NGKNDETE
-72 NGTGKKR
+72 KKR
-79 RFRRTRRFARFLG
+79 RFRRTRRLARFLG
-92 RVFFGGEYRQYWAAA
+92 RVFFGGEYRQYWTAA
-107 FFFWAATVVW
+107 FCFWAATVVW

-148 ALTGEKGARNGLT
+148 ALTGERGTRNDAT
-161 AKNRKKGKDEGNGE
+161 AENRKKREDGGNGE
-175 VGKVGESAQITQTAQ
+175 VGKVRESTQITQTAQ
-190 AVSTERNGENAS
+190 AVSAARNDENATV
-202 SGKAA
+202 GKAA
-207 PILTLKVRRTTQG
+207 PLLTLKVRQTTQNAQNAKTARNAQTTQG
-220 AQAAENARKA
+220 AQITQRAK
-230 QTAQV
+230 V
-235 GEVAQRT
+235 GEIAQK
-242 REAQETQNAQT
+242 TQKRSGARG
-253 EQTATRFG
+253 AKRFG

-314 AAIVAI
+314 AAIVAV
-320 GTLLGTAVAAAV
+320 GTLFGAAFAAAV
-332 SQSCANKIN
+332 SRSCASE
-341 NANKIN
+341 ANKAD
-347 KTNEV
+347 E
-352 NKANKIKEADG
+352 ANG
-363 AVSANGGESANN
+363 AVSADGDDSINGVNR
-375 VKERKFDD
+375 RKFDG
-383 AKRRRV
+383 AKWKRV
-389 ALPLLGAVA
+389 AFSALGAVA
-398 LFGVVVGFGVWRLD
+398 MFAVVVGFGAWRIE
-412 FFDAAEREAVESGAV
+412 FFDAAERSAVESGAV

-449 TQVAETYLTL
+449 TQVAETYLAL
-459 AAEAGRDP
+459 AAEAGRDSV
-467 AGFDVVVW
+467 GFDVVVW

-488 AAGSANRANAAG
+488 TA
-500 SESDVNGIN
+500 ES
-509 AAGLEDGANGANG
+509 ANGANAAVG
-522 AVSEGGANAEKSANS
+522 ENGANGVNATSLAVSAVSANGENAGNAANS
-537 TVAATAEV
+537 TVSATAEV
-545 ERIARAEKSRALARS
+545 ERIARAEKSRALSRS

-568 ERLGAAA
+568 ERLGASA
-575 ILGTTALLVDPDAG
+575 ILGTTALLVDVDAG

-606 ATVAALRGKYV
+606 ATVAALGEKYV
-617 DFNAAIP
+617 DFNAAVP
-624 ANGAGKK
+624 ANEAGKTGG
-631 SGLGGLGG
+631 SGGLGE
-639 LGKSAN
+639 SAN
-645 AAKSGKREG
+645 AAKWGSAASWG
-654 WEKYVDWKTPAS
+654 KYVDWETPAS
-666 TAPNDPNPAVFRL
+666 TAPNDPNLAAFRL

-701 FPLKAVCADFSLAR
+701 FPLKAVCADFSLER

-728 EAAQNG
+728 GTAKNV
-734 EIGKIGEVG
+734 KIGEVG
-743 EIDEVDE
+743 EVDEVK
-750 IRRNG
+750 RSG
-755 RSGEIKKNGETGRNA
+755 KSGEIKKNGETGQVA
-770 QAEPLLFAPHICFES
+770 QAEPFLFAPHICFES

-880 ERFGR
+880 ERLGKGT
-885 AALLGGRDL
+885 LLGGRDL
-894 AETLALA
+894 AETFALA

-909 LVVRKVGGRREIRE
+909 LVVRKVGGRREKLE